1 MCDSKM
7 SLVCLSNSVQSRSRN
22 GAMKFCDNVLPLLT
36 ENIFQTP
43 LLFGLP
49 PCLLIVRLSAGPPPP
64 HPLHSTPPLIIWNWR
79 VIRLNLLK

>member
-22 GAMKFCDNVLPLLT
+22 GANKFCDNVLPLLT

-49 PCLLIVRLSAGPPPP
+49 PCLLIVRLSVGSPPPP
-64 HPLHSTPPLIIWNWR
+64 PPPPPPPIIWNWR